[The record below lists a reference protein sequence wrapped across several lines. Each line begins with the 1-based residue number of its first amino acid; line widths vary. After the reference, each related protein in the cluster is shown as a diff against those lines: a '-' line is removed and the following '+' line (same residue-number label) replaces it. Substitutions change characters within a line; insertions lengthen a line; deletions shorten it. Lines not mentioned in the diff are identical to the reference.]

1 MTAYDVRAKLRAFA
15 VLLLERLSES
25 STWQGL
31 GFLITFAGVKFSTGF
46 ELSDPQA
53 LAGATA
59 AGALVSAVLKIFL
72 PDSWRKP

>member
-1 MTAYDVRAKLRAFA
+1 MTAYDMRQRLRAAIAF
-15 VLLLERLSES
+15 LIDRLAES

-31 GFLITFAGVKFSTGF
+31 GFLIAFAGVKVSTGYDW
-46 ELSDPQA
+46 SDPAA

-59 AGALVSAVLKIFL
+59 AGALVSALLKLFL

>member
-1 MTAYDVRAKLRAFA
+1 MTYDLQTRLRALAHAFI
-15 VLLLERLSES
+15 ERLSES

-31 GFLITFAGVKFSTGF
+31 GFLITFAGVKLGTGF
-46 ELSDPQA
+46 NLSDPQA

-72 PDSWRKP
+72 PDSWRK

>member
-1 MTAYDVRAKLRAFA
+1 MTYDLAARLRAVFA
-15 VLLLERLSES
+15 FLVDRLAES

-31 GFLITFAGVKFSTGF
+31 GFLLTFAGIKLGTGF

-59 AGALVSAVLKIFL
+59 AGAIVSAVIKLLL

>member
-1 MTAYDVRAKLRAFA
+1 MTTYDIMARLRALA
-15 VLLLERLSES
+15 AAILDRLSES

-31 GFLITFAGVKFSTGF
+31 GFLLTFAGIKLGTGF

>member
-1 MTAYDVRAKLRAFA
+1 MTAYDLRARLRA
-15 VLLLERLSES
+15 IATLLLERLSES

-31 GFLITFAGVKFSTGF
+31 GFLITFGGIKLGTGF
-46 ELSDPQA
+46 DLSNPEA

-72 PDSWRKP
+72 PDTWRK

>member
-1 MTAYDVRAKLRAFA
+1 MTTYDAREKLRALA
-15 VLLLERLSES
+15 ALLVDRLTES

-31 GFLITFAGVKFSTGF
+31 GFLITFLGVKIGTGF
-46 ELSDPQA
+46 DLSNPEA

-72 PDSWRKP
+72 PDTWRK